1 MSAVTSPL
9 NSIAD
14 LPGPKG
20 YPVVGNLLQVNFD
33 KFHLHLEKW
42 CDEFGPIFK
51 IRMGQK
57 TIVCIADPQT
67 INHILR
73 DRPDTY
79 RRRRTI
85 ENVITEMGFNGVFS
99 AEGETWKRQRKVVAL
114 ALNSAHL
121 NQFFPKMHE
130 TTQRLMRRW
139 EMAAD
144 TGENVDL
151 CRDVMRYTVGITTQ
165 LAFGVNVNTLETDGP
180 VIQQQLDKVFPMI
193 GKRMNAP
200 FPYWRYIRGPKDR
213 ELERALS
220 GIQETVN
227 GFIADCRR
235 RMRDDPTLF
244 ETPTNFLEAII
255 AAQTAEQGTNFTD
268 DEIYANVVTLL
279 LAGEDTTAN
288 TIAWA
293 GNYFIEFPEYF
304 ERVRAEV
311 DSLCVSEPILNEHQ
325 QLTRLPY
332 LEAFAN
338 ETMRLK
344 PVGPL
349 FPMETNEDVEL
360 LGYHIPKRTP
370 VIALTRHIAINPE
383 NFGAPEQFNPAR
395 WLDPAATAT
404 APHNTQ
410 AFLPFGT
417 GPRFCPGRN
426 LALAEIKMALA
437 MLCRNFNMELSN
449 QANTVEEK
457 LAFAMLP
464 TNLVVKFSRRELP

>member
-1 MSAVTSPL
+1 MSAVSSPAK
-9 NSIAD
+9 SIHE

-20 YPVVGNLLQVNFD
+20 LPLVGNLFQIDLSI
-33 KFHLHLEKW
+33 FHQQLERW
-42 CDEFGPIFK
+42 CDELGPIFK
-51 IRMGQK
+51 IKMGSAA
-57 TIVCIADPQT
+57 IAVIADPEI
-67 INHILR
+67 INQILR
-73 DRPDTY
+73 DRPTTW

-85 ENVITEMGFNGVFS
+85 ENVIAEMGFNGVFS
-99 AEGETWKRQRKVVAL
+99 SEGERWRRQRKVVAL

-121 NQFFPKMHE
+121 NQFFPKMLA
-130 TTQRLMRRW
+130 TTERLMRRW
-139 EMAAD
+139 EAAAAS
-144 TGENVDL
+144 GESVDL
-151 CRDVMRYTVGITTQ
+151 CRDVMRYTVDITTQ

-200 FPYWRYIRGPKDR
+200 FPYWRYFRGPKDR
-213 ELERALS
+213 ELEQAIA
-220 GIQETVN
+220 GIEETVN
-227 GFIADCRR
+227 GFITDCRQ
-235 RMRDDPTLF
+235 RMRDQPELY
-244 ETPTNFLEAII
+244 EAPTNFLEAII
-255 AAQTAEQGTNFTD
+255 AAQTAEQGENFGD

-293 GNYFIEFPEYF
+293 GHYFMEFPEYL
-304 ERVRAEV
+304 EQVRAEV
-311 DSLCVSEPILNEHQ
+311 DALCGTARSLTEHKQLSE
-325 QLTRLPY
+325 LPY

-349 FPMETNEDVEL
+349 FPMEPNEDVEL
-360 LGYHIPKRTP
+360 LGYQIPKRTP
-370 VIALTRHIAINPE
+370 VIALTRHIAINSS
-383 NFGAPEQFNPAR
+383 NFGKPDTFNPER
-395 WLDPAATAT
+395 WLKSSEVDL

-437 MLCRNFNMELSN
+437 MLCRNFDLTPSDPN
-449 QANTVEEK
+449 VPVKEK

-464 TNLVVKFSRRELP
+464 MNLKVRFSRRKQN

>member
-1 MSAVTSPL
+1 MSAV
-9 NSIAD
+9 SIAAKSIAE
-14 LPGPKG
+14 LPSPKG
-20 YPVVGNLLQVNFD
+20 LPIVGNLFQIDLA
-33 KFHLHLEKW
+33 KFHQQLENW
-42 CDEFGPIFK
+42 CDELGPIFK
-51 IRMGQK
+51 IKMGPAA
-57 TIVCIADPQT
+57 IVVVADPEI
-67 INHILR
+67 INQMLR
-73 DRPDTY
+73 DRPTTW

-85 ENVITEMGFNGVFS
+85 ENVIAEMGFNGVFS
-99 AEGETWKRQRKVVAL
+99 SEGERWRRQRKVVAL

-121 NQFFPKMHE
+121 NQFFPKTLA

-139 EMAAD
+139 EAAAD
-144 TGENVDL
+144 SGEGVDL
-151 CRDVMRYTVGITTQ
+151 CRDVMRYTVDITTE

-200 FPYWRYIRGPKDR
+200 FPYWRYFRSQKDR
-213 ELERALS
+213 ELEQAIA
-220 GIQETVN
+220 GIEQTVN
-227 GFIADCRR
+227 GFITDCRE
-235 RMRDDPTLF
+235 RMRDQPELY
-244 ETPTNFLEAII
+244 EAPTNFLEAII
-255 AAQTAEQGTNFTD
+255 SAQTAEQGEKFGD

-293 GNYFIEFPEYF
+293 SHYFMEFPQYLEQL
-304 ERVRAEV
+304 RAEI
-311 DSLCVSEPILNEHQ
+311 DQLCGTAQTLNERQ
-325 QLTRLPY
+325 QLSQLPY

-349 FPMETNEDVEL
+349 FPMEPNEDVEL
-360 LGYHIPKRTP
+360 LGYHVPKRTP
-370 VIALTRHIAINPE
+370 VIALTRHIATNSS
-383 NFGAPEQFNPAR
+383 NFGTPEAFNPQR
-395 WLDPAATAT
+395 WLKSNETDL

-437 MLCRNFNMELSN
+437 MLCRNFDLTPTDPSKP
-449 QANTVEEK
+449 VEEK

-464 TNLVVKFSRRELP
+464 MNLTVRFSRRAQY